1 MFHGRS
7 YKERGGKMRKMTK
20 LRRDIRGLSPIF
32 AVLILIA
39 IAVIGGIVV
48 YLFTSGYLGSM
59 TGGGSTG
66 AEKIAIEAIEVDA
79 ATDVVTLHCKGLS
92 GGDVLITDAILK
104 DSAGET
110 IDVQLVTSTPVTLP
124 ATGVMTTVQVTFTG
138 QITAGYS
145 YSVALVSQA
154 GGQFLSSPFKA

>member
-1 MFHGRS
+1 M
-7 YKERGGKMRKMTK
+7 GKILTK

-48 YLFTSGYLGSM
+48 YMFTSGYLGSM

-66 AEKIAIEAIEVDA
+66 AEKIAIEAIEVSYTADPVA
-79 ATDVVTLHCKGLS
+79 PDGTVTLYCKALS
-92 GGDVLITDAILK
+92 GGNIIITDAILK
-104 DSAGET
+104 DSAGGT
-110 IDVQLVTSTPVTLP
+110 KQVITLDPAVQLPSDGKLTPVD
-124 ATGVMTTVQVTFTG
+124 AAFAVSNIQV
-138 QITAGYS
+138 GYS
-145 YSVALVSQA
+145 YSVTLVSQA

>member
-1 MFHGRS
+1 
-7 YKERGGKMRKMTK
+7 MRKMTK

-66 AEKIAIEAIEVDA
+66 AEKIAIEAIEVNA
-79 ATDVVTLHCKGLS
+79 GTDVVTLHCKALS
-92 GGDVLITDAILK
+92 GGDIIITDAILK
-104 DSAGET
+104 DSAGDT
-110 IDVQLVTSTPVTLP
+110 IEVYTLTTLVADRTLP
-124 ATGVMTTVQVTFTG
+124 ATGALTDVVVTFGTD
-138 QITAGYS
+138 IVAGYS